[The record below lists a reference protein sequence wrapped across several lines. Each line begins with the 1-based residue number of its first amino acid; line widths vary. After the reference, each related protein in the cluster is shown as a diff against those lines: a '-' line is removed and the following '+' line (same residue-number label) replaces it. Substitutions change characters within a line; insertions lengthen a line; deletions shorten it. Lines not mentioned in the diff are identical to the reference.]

1 VTPRIAYMAA
11 AAAAFADGLI
21 RCGFSDGGT
30 I

>member
-1 VTPRIAYMAA
+1 VTPRIAYMA